1 VFHFAA
7 TRNNIWQSNKFKNCK
22 PSHQTKKR
30 SYFWKS
36 ANFATMEVT
45 PQD

>member
-1 VFHFAA
+1 MWTKIHDSAVGLNVWHKWH
-7 TRNNIWQSNKFKNCK
+7 TSKKN
-22 PSHQTKKR
+22 PKR

-36 ANFATMEVT
+36 VNFATMEVT

>member
-1 VFHFAA
+1 MWTKIHDSAVGLNVWHKWH
-7 TRNNIWQSNKFKNCK
+7 TCK
-22 PSHQTKKR
+22 TKKP